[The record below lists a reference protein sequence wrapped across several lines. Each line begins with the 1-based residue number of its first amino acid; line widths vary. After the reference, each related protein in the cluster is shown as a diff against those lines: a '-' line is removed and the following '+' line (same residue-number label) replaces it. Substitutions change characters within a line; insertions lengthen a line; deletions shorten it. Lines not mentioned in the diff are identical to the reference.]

1 MRVPTAALFAFC
13 AWPVAALALDPAAP
27 RSLLQLPPPIVEA
40 TASVRQTLEV
50 ARSRLSAQRDA
61 VVATEVRAAECRD
74 RFQAEDVAVEAG
86 LTRLDA
92 YRRCIAGREG

>member
-1 MRVPTAALFAFC
+1 MRVPIAAVIAVC
-13 AWPVAALALDPAAP
+13 AWPVTVSAQDAAEP
-27 RSLLQLPPPIVEA
+27 RSLLQLPPPIVEV
-40 TASVRQTLEV
+40 TASVRQKLEV

-74 RFQAEDVAVEAG
+74 RFQQEDVAVEAG